1 MNFKNKIL
9 ILVGTTL
16 LSSCTGYLDVVPDD
30 VATIDHALQ
39 IKRVRKNFCLHVILI
54 CPIRLMYTIRLRIC
68 ADMKAGLLKTVSII
82 FN

>member
-30 VATIDHALQ
+30 VATIDHAFTDKESTEKFLFTCYSYLPQ
-39 IKRVRKNFCLHVILI
+39 S
-54 CPIRLMYTIRLRIC
+54 
-68 ADMKAGLLKTVSII
+68 G
-82 FN
+82 